1 MDTATL
7 RRIYVYDIQQTDT
20 RVKGTESSAQTNE
33 RNTPTTECTQRTAHT
48 QTIACQTLARDSY
61 IVFISTLFCLIIDKL
76 LRQHQQNSLI
86 LQ

>member
-33 RNTPTTECTQRTAHT
+33 RNTPTTECTQHT
-48 QTIACQTLARDSY
+48 HKPSHAKRWPETHI
-61 IVFISTLFCLIIDKL
+61 
-76 LRQHQQNSLI
+76 
-86 LQ
+86 